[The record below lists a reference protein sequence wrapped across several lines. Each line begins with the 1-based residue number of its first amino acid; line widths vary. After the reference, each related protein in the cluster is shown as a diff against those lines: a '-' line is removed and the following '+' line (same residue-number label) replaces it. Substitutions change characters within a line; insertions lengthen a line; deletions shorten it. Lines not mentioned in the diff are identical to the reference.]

1 MLGVCRSVRRY
12 PIGPGV
18 QNLALCLSSFVRT
31 RSSHHSAHTIR
42 SGSDEPKPQ
51 PQRFVAQDPAF
62 RERIRASFSRMGATR
77 SIGFELS
84 RIEEG
89 EVEVGLVHS
98 DRGTQQHG
106 FMHAGTTTMGM
117 DTACG
122 YACASL
128 MPADSGVLTININ
141 VNLLAPCIG
150 ERYRFIGRVRKA
162 GRQVI
167 VAEGEALAVDKHGK
181 EKLVATMTATNMTIV
196 GRHDVKG

>member
-1 MLGVCRSVRRY
+1 
-12 PIGPGV
+12 
-18 QNLALCLSSFVRT
+18 
-31 RSSHHSAHTIR
+31 
-42 SGSDEPKPQ
+42 
-51 PQRFVAQDPAF
+51 
-62 RERIRASFSRMGATR
+62 MGATK
-77 SIGFELS
+77 SIGFELV
-84 RIEEG
+84 RVEAG
-89 EVEVGLVHS
+89 EVEVGLLHT

-106 FMHAGTTTMGM
+106 FIHAGTTTMGM

-162 GRQVI
+162 GRQII